1 MAELIILGSP
11 GLLRTQELY
20 DRELRRLKE
29 RGALQRKLQEIDK
42 LRSFRRVYVMGCG
55 RSGTWLLTH
64 VMGAFNDT
72 DIVRQELDVAYFG
85 LMMTNYSALVIKRN
99 AVAYQAIKEIPES
112 IEIAYIVRHPFDVL
126 TSQLPG
132 SGRLYH
138 ISPDRWLGEMSALR
152 YLVDTRRKNTKIVR
166 YEDLV
171 TDPVETQSD
180 LAGFYGFDIRV
191 PITEIATVSNNP
203 TEGPGH
209 RSRKL
214 DVYSIHKHR
223 HDHNKLQYL
232 RVIRIALGKTLDWVG
247 MSYNYDLSIFDEAVN

>member
-1 MAELIILGSP
+1 MAELINLGSP
-11 GLLRTQELY
+11 GLPRAQELY

-64 VMGAFNDT
+64 VMGTFNDT
-72 DIVRQELDVAYFG
+72 EIVRQELDVAYFG
-85 LMMTNYSALVIKRN
+85 LMITKSSTLVIKRN
-99 AVAYQAIKEIPES
+99 SVAYQTIKEIPES

-138 ISPDRWLGEMSALR
+138 ISPDRWLGEMSALK

-171 TDPVETQSD
+171 ANPVETQSE
-180 LAGFYGFDIRV
+180 LAGFFCFGIGV
-191 PITEIATVSNNP
+191 PITEIATISNNP
-203 TEGPGH
+203 TEGPRH
-209 RSRKL
+209 RDRKL

-223 HDHNKLQYL
+223 HDPNKLQYL
-232 RVIRIALGKTLDWVG
+232 REIRAALGQTLNWVG
-247 MSYNYDLSIFDEAVN
+247 TSYNYDLSIVDEAVN